1 MLKEA
6 VHLVLA
12 NTQCLKGRV
21 LRSNPVLQTTFTIVY
36 VQYQHFYNMWQIS
49 FTLHV
54 YSMERLSMLEGGV
67 SVLTPKLSSTA
78 ARSVAL
84 SFKQLSTSNNA
95 YAKVGL

>member
-1 MLKEA
+1 MLKA
-6 VHLVLA
+6 SVHLVLT

-54 YSMERLSMLEGGV
+54 YSM
-67 SVLTPKLSSTA
+67 
-78 ARSVAL
+78 
-84 SFKQLSTSNNA
+84 
-95 YAKVGL
+95 